1 MLSIPTFR
9 ATCFDRLSICI
20 VQLKC
25 SSINI
30 PRNLVN
36 LTCFILF
43 PSTCIKALLILYF
56 FPFGVNIIKLDF
68 FVFRESLL
76 VWNMPM
82 PCPSCY
88 KDSSYIKSPGWT
100 RFCPGSFLSIT
111 VTSDTDISILIV
123 PPIAWPL
130 SHLD

>member
-9 ATCFDRLSICI
+9 AIFADRLSICV

-25 SSINI
+25 SCMNI

-43 PSTCIKALLILYF
+43 PSTYIKATLILYV

-68 FVFRESLL
+68 LVFTESLL
-76 VWNMPM
+76 VWNLV
-82 PCPSCY
+82 
-88 KDSSYIKSPGWT
+88 DI
-100 RFCPGSFLSIT
+100 FC
-111 VTSDTDISILIV
+111 ISIFTSSMRVLKHV
-123 PPIAWPL
+123 CA
-130 SHLD
+130 